1 MKKALILLCA
11 IGSLALSGTALG
23 QHHGGGHGGGGG
35 HFGGGHFGGG
45 HFGGGHFDGGH
56 HSTFFYGAGFYG
68 YPYGYGYGYGYPY
81 GYGYGYSSG
90 YGYGGYR
97 TVYNGRV
104 VQQQRRLSVEAS
116 VQSALASE
124 GYYRGRIDGV
134 IGSGSRSAI
143 RAYQRQNGL
152 PSTGRIDNSLLE
164 SLGI

>member
-11 IGSLALSGTALG
+11 IGSLTLSGTAFA
-23 QHHGGGHGGGGG
+23 QHRGGGHGGGGHFSGGG
-35 HFGGGHFGGG
+35 HFGGGH
-45 HFGGGHFDGGH
+45 
-56 HSTFFYGAGFYG
+56 HSTFVFGSSFYGFGYGSPYYYGYG
-68 YPYGYGYGYGYPY
+68 YPYSYGYGYPY
-81 GYGYGYSSG
+81 GYGYGAP
-90 YGYGGYR
+90 YGYGGYG
-97 TVYNGRV
+97 TVSNGRV
-104 VQQQRRLSVEAS
+104 VQQQQRRLSTEAA

-134 IGSGSRSAI
+134 IGTGSRSAI